1 MTTNSAVCTFYSFH
15 FRSSGALVTPP
26 SPPPQVT
33 SSKPSPTPP
42 ATDHETAVVEY
53 VVRVQ
58 HQPTGLQCTLTHG
71 AVAEAEGATPPAG
84 PVQTQGPA

>member
-1 MTTNSAVCTFYSFH
+1 MTTNSAFCTFSPFH
-15 FRSSGALVTPP
+15 FRSSGALVTPLSP
-26 SPPPQVT
+26 FLDDQFQATPPP
-33 SSKPSPTPP
+33 
-42 ATDHETAVVEY
+42 AADHETAVVEY
-53 VVRVQ
+53 VLRVQ